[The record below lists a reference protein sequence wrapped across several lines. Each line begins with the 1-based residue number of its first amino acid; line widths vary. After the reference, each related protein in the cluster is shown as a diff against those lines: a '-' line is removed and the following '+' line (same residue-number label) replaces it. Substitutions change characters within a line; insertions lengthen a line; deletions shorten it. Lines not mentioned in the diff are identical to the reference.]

1 MLFGLLIQHV
11 PLFPETYLMGH
22 EKVFVVAA
30 EDFRGWHTG
39 SGRDGRDRCIA
50 IFGDYDLGHGQEH
63 KQRVGYKHNFCIQ
76 SVDSFFIVQ
85 FVESFFSSQSL

>member
-50 IFGDYDLGHGQEH
+50 IFELDQSDWPISQPMEWLGSSWRIFPRAVCG
-63 KQRVGYKHNFCIQ
+63 RVRI
-76 SVDSFFIVQ
+76 
-85 FVESFFSSQSL
+85 